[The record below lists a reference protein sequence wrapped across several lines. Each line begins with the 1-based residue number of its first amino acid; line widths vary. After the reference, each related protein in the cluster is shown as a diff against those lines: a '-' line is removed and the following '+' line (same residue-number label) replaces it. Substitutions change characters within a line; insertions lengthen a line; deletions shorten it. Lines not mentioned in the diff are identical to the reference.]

1 MSLRLYNFLWRCLYP
16 VIGLLL
22 ARRARAGKE
31 DKTRIGERYGRYN
44 KTYQKGCIWL
54 HAVSVGETIAALAL
68 AEAIHDEDSG
78 QTPIIITTNT
88 VTAADMI
95 RRTKTRATITHIYQ
109 PLDHPA
115 FVDRFLDMF
124 APQVAIF
131 LESDFWPNLVT
142 RTAARDIPVIF
153 ASAQLSQKAASSW
166 HRRPAIA
173 QQLFG
178 CADLILAVDADQ
190 KQHFINLGAEAS
202 SVHVGGSLKMTTAS
216 LSIDADLQAP
226 IRTASGKRAIFLA
239 ASTHESEDEAAIAV
253 ARQHGDKILT
263 IIAPRHPERADT
275 IAAMA
280 HKSLGQAIP
289 QRSKDQKPDSKTALY
304 ILDSLGEMGS
314 VFDIADVVF
323 LGGSLVP
330 KGGHNPLE
338 PASFGVPI
346 ITGPHIFKNENEFGA
361 LAACDIIH
369 MIDRPDDLVAMVT
382 SVLTFDSRKKQRQAK
397 AAKNYVESTR
407 QRPLEAARMIFALV
421 NAKAVDR

>member
-1 MSLRLYNFLWRCLYP
+1 YNFLWRCLYP

-31 DKTRIGERYGRYN
+31 DKTRLDERFGRYE
-44 KTYQKGCIWL
+44 KSYQQGCIWL

-68 AEAIHDEDSG
+68 AEAMHDEDKG
-78 QTPIIITTNT
+78 NTPIIITTNT
-88 VTAADMI
+88 VTAAEMVD
-95 RRTKTRATITHIYQ
+95 RAKTRATITHIYQ

-142 RTAARDIPVIF
+142 RTAARHIPVIF
-153 ASAQLSQKAASSW
+153 ASAQLSQKAVTSW
-166 HRRPAIA
+166 RRQLSIA
-173 QQLFG
+173 HQLFG

-190 KQHFINLGAEAS
+190 QNHFITLGATAS
-202 SVHVGGSLKMTTAS
+202 AVHVGGSLKMTPTN
-216 LSIDADLQAP
+216 LPIDADLQTL
-226 IRTASGKRAIFLA
+226 IRKASGKRAIFLA
-239 ASTHESEDEAAIAV
+239 ASTHEGEDEAAIEV
-253 ARQHGDKILT
+253 ARQHADKILT
-263 IIAPRHPERADT
+263 IIAPRHPERGDA

-280 HKSLGQAIP
+280 HASLGQAIP
-289 QRSKDQKPDSKTALY
+289 QRSQKQKPDTATALY
-304 ILDSLGEMGS
+304 MLDSLGEMGS
-314 VFDIADVVF
+314 VFDLADIVF

-346 ITGPHIFKNENEFGA
+346 ITGPHIFKNETEFNA
-361 LAACDIIH
+361 LSNCDIIH
-369 MIDRPDDLVAMVT
+369 MIDQPDDLGAMVT
-382 SVLTFDSRKKQRQAK
+382 YVLGFDSRKKQRQAE
-397 AAKNYVESTR
+397 AAINYVENAR
-407 QRPLEAARMIFALV
+407 QRPIEAARMIFALV

>member
-31 DKTRIGERYGRYN
+31 DKTRLDERFGRYE
-44 KTYQKGCIWL
+44 KSYQQGCIWL

-68 AEAIHDEDSG
+68 AEAMHDEDNG
-78 QTPIIITTNT
+78 NTPIIITTNT
-88 VTAADMI
+88 ITAAEMVA
-95 RRTKTRATITHIYQ
+95 RAKTLATITHIYQ

-142 RTAARDIPVIF
+142 RTAARHIPVIF
-153 ASAQLSQKAASSW
+153 ASAQLSQKAVTSW
-166 HRRPAIA
+166 RRQLSIA
-173 QQLFG
+173 HQLFG

-190 KQHFINLGAEAS
+190 QNHFITLGATDSA
-202 SVHVGGSLKMTTAS
+202 VHVGGSLKMTPAS
-216 LSIDADLQAP
+216 LSIDTGLQAL
-226 IRTASGKRAIFLA
+226 IRKASGKRAIFLA
-239 ASTHESEDEAAIAV
+239 ASTHEGEDEAAIDV
-253 ARQHGDKILT
+253 ARQYADKILT
-263 IIAPRHPERADT
+263 IIAPRHPERGDA

-280 HKSLGQAIP
+280 DASLGQAIP
-289 QRSKDQKPDSKTALY
+289 QRSQNQKPDSSTALY
-304 ILDSLGEMGS
+304 MLDSLGEMGS
-314 VFDIADVVF
+314 VFDLADIVF

-346 ITGPHIFKNENEFGA
+346 ITGPHIFKNETEFNA
-361 LAACDIIH
+361 LSNCDIIH
-369 MIDRPDDLVAMVT
+369 MIDQPDDLGAMVT
-382 SVLTFDSRKKQRQAK
+382 SVLGFDSRKKQRQSE
-397 AAKNYVESTR
+397 AAKNYVESAR
-407 QRPLEAARMIFALV
+407 QRPIEAARMIFALV
-421 NAKAVDR
+421 NSKAVDR